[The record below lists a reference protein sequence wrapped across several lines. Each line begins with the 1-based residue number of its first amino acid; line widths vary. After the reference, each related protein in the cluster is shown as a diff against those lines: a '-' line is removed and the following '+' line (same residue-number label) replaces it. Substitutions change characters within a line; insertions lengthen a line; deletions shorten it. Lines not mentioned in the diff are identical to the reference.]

1 MVRYSYSKGKEDKI
15 MSTNNFENSK
25 NGIFVIEDYGVL
37 PYADWLVEQ
46 DLEDDAESKADYEMY
61 AERGDEDSLDM
72 AIDDTIANIV
82 AELEYKGYVIIQN
95 TPYDY
100 KVVGE
105 HENIGLRVQGGYY
118 ADAQVI
124 VTTQRDEQFMNANME
139 EEDITKDLY
148 DFVDEQG
155 FTEYTD
161 DESEF
166 EDDPEYRLN
175 EVLHKVLWYDDTYEY
190 VLDDMLDDDKA
201 VIDVVSQYTT
211 VIKKVGNFSNGEAVY
226 KKA

>member
-1 MVRYSYSKGKEDKI
+1 
-15 MSTNNFENSK
+15 MSTNNFENAK

-46 DLEDDAESKADYEMY
+46 DLEDNSENKAYYDMY
-61 AERGDEDSLDM
+61 AESSDEDSLDM
-72 AIDDTIANIV
+72 AIDDTIYNIV
-82 AELEYKGYVIIQN
+82 VELENKGYEVIQN

-100 KVVGE
+100 KIVGE

-124 VTTQRDEQFMNANME
+124 ITTQRDEQFINANME

-161 DESEF
+161 DKSEF
-166 EDDPEYRLN
+166 EDDPEYHLN
-175 EVLHKVLWYDDTYEY
+175 EVLHNVLWYDDTYEH
-190 VLDDMLDDDKA
+190 VLDDMLDDDKV
-201 VIDVVSQYTT
+201 VIDIVSQYTT
-211 VIKKVGNFSNGEAVY
+211 ALKKISNFSNGEALY
-226 KKA
+226 EKA

>member
-1 MVRYSYSKGKEDKI
+1 

-37 PYADWLVEQ
+37 PYADWLIEQ
-46 DLEDDAESKADYEMY
+46 DLEDNAENKTDYEVYAES
-61 AERGDEDSLDM
+61 GDEDSLDM
-72 AIDDTIANIV
+72 AIDDTINNIL
-82 AELEYKGYVIIQN
+82 AELENKGYEVIQN

-124 VTTQRDEQFMNANME
+124 VTTQRDEQFMNVNME

-148 DFVDEQG
+148 DFIDEQG

-161 DESEF
+161 DKVDF
-166 EDDPEYRLN
+166 EDDPEYHLN
-175 EVLHKVLWYDDTYEY
+175 EVLHNVLWYDDTYEHI
-190 VLDDMLDDDKA
+190 LDDMLPDDKV
-201 VIDVVSQYTT
+201 VIDIVSQYTT

-226 KKA
+226 EKA

>member
-1 MVRYSYSKGKEDKI
+1 
-15 MSTNNFENSK
+15 MSTNNFENAK

-46 DLEDDAESKADYEMY
+46 DLEDNSENKAYYDMY
-61 AERGDEDSLDM
+61 AESSDEDSLDM
-72 AIDDTIANIV
+72 AIDDTIYNIV
-82 AELEYKGYVIIQN
+82 VELENKGYEVIQN

-124 VTTQRDEQFMNANME
+124 ITTQRDEQFINANME

-161 DESEF
+161 DKSEF
-166 EDDPEYRLN
+166 EDDPEYHLN
-175 EVLHKVLWYDDTYEY
+175 EVLHNVLWYDDTYEH
-190 VLDDMLDDDKA
+190 VLDDMLDDDKV
-201 VIDVVSQYTT
+201 VIDIVSQYTT
-211 VIKKVGNFSNGEAVY
+211 ALKKISNFSNGEALY
-226 KKA
+226 EKA

>member
-1 MVRYSYSKGKEDKI
+1 
-15 MSTNNFENSK
+15 MSTNNFENAK

-46 DLEDDAESKADYEMY
+46 GLEDNAENKEEYDMY
-61 AERGDEDSLDM
+61 AESGDVDSLDI
-72 AIDDTIANIV
+72 AIDDTITNIV
-82 AELEYKGYVIIQN
+82 VELESEGYEVIQN

-100 KVVGE
+100 EVVGKGIDGL
-105 HENIGLRVQGGYY
+105 IGLHVQSGYY

-161 DESEF
+161 DKSEF
-166 EDDPEYRLN
+166 EDDPEYHLN
-175 EVLHKVLWYDDTYEY
+175 EVLHNVLWYDDTYEH
-190 VLDDMLDDDKA
+190 VLDDMLDDDK
-201 VIDVVSQYTT
+201 VLIDIVSQYTT
-211 VIKKVGNFSNGEAVY
+211 ALKNIGNFSNGEALY
-226 KKA
+226 EKA

>member
-1 MVRYSYSKGKEDKI
+1 
-15 MSTNNFENSK
+15 MSTNNFENAK
-25 NGIFVIEDYGVL
+25 NGIFVIEDYGVS

-46 DLEDDAESKADYEMY
+46 DLEDNSENKAYYDMY
-61 AERGDEDSLDM
+61 AESSDEDSLDM
-72 AIDDTIANIV
+72 AIDDTIYNIV
-82 AELEYKGYVIIQN
+82 VELENKGYEVIQN

-124 VTTQRDEQFMNANME
+124 ITTQRDEQFINANME

-161 DESEF
+161 DKSEF
-166 EDDPEYRLN
+166 EDDPEYHLN
-175 EVLHKVLWYDDTYEY
+175 EVLHNVLWYDDTYEH
-190 VLDDMLDDDKA
+190 VLDDMLDDDKV
-201 VIDVVSQYTT
+201 VIDIVSQYTT
-211 VIKKVGNFSNGEAVY
+211 ALKKISNFSNGEALY
-226 KKA
+226 EKA

>member
-1 MVRYSYSKGKEDKI
+1 
-15 MSTNNFENSK
+15 MSTNNFENAK

-46 DLEDDAESKADYEMY
+46 GLEDNAENKEEYDMY
-61 AERGDEDSLDM
+61 AESGDVDSLDI
-72 AIDDTIANIV
+72 AIDDTITNIV
-82 AELEYKGYVIIQN
+82 VELESEGYEVIQN

-100 KVVGE
+100 EVVGKGIDGL
-105 HENIGLRVQGGYY
+105 IGLHVQSGYY

-161 DESEF
+161 DKSEF
-166 EDDPEYRLN
+166 EDDPEYHLN
-175 EVLHKVLWYDDTYEY
+175 EVLHNVLWYDDTYEH
-190 VLDDMLDDDKA
+190 VLDDMLDDDKV
-201 VIDVVSQYTT
+201 VIDIVSQYTT
-211 VIKKVGNFSNGEAVY
+211 ALKKIGNFSNGESLY
-226 KKA
+226 EKA

>member
-1 MVRYSYSKGKEDKI
+1 
-15 MSTNNFENSK
+15 MSTNNFENAK

-46 DLEDDAESKADYEMY
+46 GLEDNAENKEEYDMY
-61 AERGDEDSLDM
+61 AESGGVDSLDI
-72 AIDDTIANIV
+72 AIDDTITNIV
-82 AELEYKGYVIIQN
+82 VELESEGYEVIQN

-100 KVVGE
+100 EVVGKGIDGL
-105 HENIGLRVQGGYY
+105 IGLHVQSGYY

-161 DESEF
+161 DKSEF
-166 EDDPEYRLN
+166 EDDPEYHLN
-175 EVLHKVLWYDDTYEY
+175 EVLHNVLWYDDTYEH
-190 VLDDMLDDDKA
+190 VLDDMLDDDK
-201 VIDVVSQYTT
+201 VLIDIVSQYTT
-211 VIKKVGNFSNGEAVY
+211 ALKNIGNFSNGEALY
-226 KKA
+226 EKA

>member
-1 MVRYSYSKGKEDKI
+1 
-15 MSTNNFENSK
+15 MSTNNFENAK

-46 DLEDDAESKADYEMY
+46 GLENNAENKEEYDMY
-61 AERGDEDSLDM
+61 AESSAVDSLDI
-72 AIDDTIANIV
+72 AIDDTITNIV
-82 AELEYKGYVIIQN
+82 VELESEGYEVIQN

-100 KVVGE
+100 EVVGKGIDGL
-105 HENIGLRVQGGYY
+105 IGLHVQSGYY

-124 VTTQRDEQFMNANME
+124 ITTQRDEQFMNANME

-161 DESEF
+161 DKVEF
-166 EDDPEYRLN
+166 EDDPEYHLN
-175 EVLHKVLWYDDTYEY
+175 EVLHNVLWYDDTYEH
-190 VLDDMLDDDKA
+190 VLDDMLDDDK
-201 VIDVVSQYTT
+201 VLIDIVSQYTT
-211 VIKKVGNFSNGEAVY
+211 ALKNIGNFSNGEALY
-226 KKA
+226 EKA

>member
-1 MVRYSYSKGKEDKI
+1 
-15 MSTNNFENSK
+15 MSTNNFENAK

-46 DLEDDAESKADYEMY
+46 GLEDNAENKEEYDMY
-61 AERGDEDSLDM
+61 AESGDVDSLDI
-72 AIDDTIANIV
+72 AIDDTITNIV
-82 AELEYKGYVIIQN
+82 VELESEGYEVIQN

-100 KVVGE
+100 EVVGKGIDGL
-105 HENIGLRVQGGYY
+105 IGLHVQSGYY

-124 VTTQRDEQFMNANME
+124 ITTQRDEQFMNANME

-161 DESEF
+161 DKVEF
-166 EDDPEYRLN
+166 EDDPEYHLN
-175 EVLHKVLWYDDTYEY
+175 EVLHNVLWYNDTYEE
-190 VLDDMLDDDKA
+190 VLDDMLPDDKV
-201 VIDVVSQYTT
+201 VIDIVSQYTT
-211 VIKKVGNFSNGEAVY
+211 TLKKIGNFNNGEALY
-226 KKA
+226 EKG